1 MSWRPKSADELTSE
15 GSGSWLSEVFGMM
28 RQYSTIMSNIE
39 DAAYTK
45 QIRRESKTKY
55 QITAMAQT
63 GEALSNAIKSGDRKL
78 TSTLANQMKEY
89 STKIPDD
96 GREATRQIAN
106 TYLAMADDSLDDL
119 KTLDAFDVNMSTWTQ
134 RGGAFDYDYFA
145 GAKDKEEFVARYDDG
160 MKKIEDQRTIL
171 RDAGI
176 ANLDSYNDILTDEEA
191 MLNKIKQVA
200 GYNLDLPIAEDS
212 FERKLITNARTGVG
226 IQEPEALYK
235 TYKDDQDRTIASFE
249 NTQTEI
255 ERLTLLAEAYKDDP
269 KISEEDLIKKNDA
282 IDKLIK
288 AQDAEATDHRERLNE
303 LGKILTNKRTFDWYG
318 LGDRT
323 QTTTDVSMLSEVEK
337 KIMASQ
343 IGDIQTMINTPGF
356 TSTFSAIKGVDAD
369 GFLLDDAG
377 EKYNPAQVLEL
388 QGQIQKEFDA
398 FSTKKNKDETEEI
411 EQTSLKNYGEE
422 ANTVRKKYKLPH
434 EHPRHGTPSYKGQ
447 LEVLAEREKQWE
459 NASKKKNE
467 AVQAFEQI
475 QKAEENIKLNKEIMQ
490 KEKDPKAKQ
499 EMSRV
504 ISAENA
510 EILRLKKK
518 YGTMRAKGPGKW
530 AKIDHFL
537 TEKEL
542 KQYDKEV
549 AQEQANLT
557 AWVERI
563 KKTL

>member
-1 MSWRPKSADELTSE
+1 
-15 GSGSWLSEVFGMM
+15 
-28 RQYSTIMSNIE
+28 
-39 DAAYTK
+39 
-45 QIRRESKTKY
+45 
-55 QITAMAQT
+55 
-63 GEALSNAIKSGDRKL
+63 
-78 TSTLANQMKEY
+78 
-89 STKIPDD
+89 
-96 GREATRQIAN
+96 
-106 TYLAMADDSLDDL
+106 
-119 KTLDAFDVNMSTWTQ
+119 
-134 RGGAFDYDYFA
+134 
-145 GAKDKEEFVARYDDG
+145 
-160 MKKIEDQRTIL
+160 
-171 RDAGI
+171 
-176 ANLDSYNDILTDEEA
+176 
-191 MLNKIKQVA
+191 
-200 GYNLDLPIAEDS
+200 
-212 FERKLITNARTGVG
+212 
-226 IQEPEALYK
+226 
-235 TYKDDQDRTIASFE
+235 
-249 NTQTEI
+249 
-255 ERLTLLAEAYKDDP
+255 
-269 KISEEDLIKKNDA
+269 
-282 IDKLIK
+282 
-288 AQDAEATDHRERLNE
+288 
-303 LGKILTNKRTFDWYG
+303 
-318 LGDRT
+318 
-323 QTTTDVSMLSEVEK
+323 
-337 KIMASQ
+337 
-343 IGDIQTMINTPGF
+343 
-356 TSTFSAIKGVDAD
+356 
-369 GFLLDDAG
+369 
-377 EKYNPAQVLEL
+377 
-388 QGQIQKEFDA
+388 
-398 FSTKKNKDETEEI
+398 KDETEEI

-490 KEKDPKAKQ
+490 KEKDPKAKK